1 MDKELFRKTEGKLYR
16 YFKLKNTSEALKE
29 NISWLESKI
38 KEVERDIK
46 TTNVTIDYYQSGIG
60 INERVQS
67 SSTGTSYAEA
77 EIIKEITKLERE
89 HCNMVK
95 RLLKC
100 KAKLR
105 EVEEFTKHMDYNI
118 KSLNEED
125 KRFLE
130 LKYGECANILK
141 ISRLMN
147 MAQTTAYR
155 KREELIENIANFDI
169 LVKK

>member
-16 YFKLKNTSEALKE
+16 YFRLKNTSEALKE
-29 NISWLESKI
+29 TIAWLETKI
-38 KEVERDIK
+38 KEVEQDIK

-60 INERVQS
+60 ISERVQS
-67 SSTGTSYAEA
+67 SSTGTSYAEG

-95 RLLKC
+95 RLLKS

-155 KREELIENIANFDI
+155 KREELIENISNFEI